1 MKTKLIFSTVIALN
15 TIVASAQVKDTTITH
30 IVKQGENLNSIT
42 RSYLGTDFLWK
53 ENWKLNPQIENPH
66 LLKIGQ
72 KLTIIKER
80 IIPAEKATM
89 REIINNVEKKL
100 VVGEWLQAKSG
111 DQLEQQEGLRT
122 LEGSST
128 ILEFNASSSLKIL
141 EFSQVFLQSRKTSLR
156 GTDSSTIEIIEGD
169 AELKWETLNVK
180 SSEIE
185 IISGKTKLIPENQ
198 NGSVTALR
206 TGIAENGNSVISVYE
221 GKSNVE
227 SAGSQVSVKKGMG
240 VSVKQGEKPPQPKPL
255 LKKPKIDSR
264 FENLSI
270 NYTNPILQWQKV
282 PESKQYLIEICTDA
296 DCNQIVDQIRTNQT
310 QTQLNKISHSGNYFW
325 RVAAI
330 SVDDLVGFKSTTN
343 SLHFSGNNIDDKG
356 PSIAINI
363 IGKQNIKHQQ
373 ITVAPDSKIKV
384 ISIDEQSGFDKLY
397 YRWNQGTLVYLD
409 NNATMINLET
419 GNLAIHAIDKL
430 GNESMK
436 NYTISYE

>member
-1 MKTKLIFSTVIALN
+1 MKSKLIFSTVIALN
-15 TIVASAQVKDTTITH
+15 TFVASAQIKDTTIIHT
-30 IVKQGENLNSIT
+30 VKPGENLNSIT

-53 ENWKLNPQIENPH
+53 ENWKLNPQIDNPH
-66 LLKIGQ
+66 VLKIGQ

-100 VVGEWLQAKSG
+100 IVGEWLQAKSG
-111 DQLEQQEGLRT
+111 DKLEQQEGLRT

-128 ILEFNASSSLKIL
+128 ILEFNTTSSLKIL
-141 EFSQVFLQSRKTSLR
+141 EFSQVFLKSRKTSLR

-198 NGSVTALR
+198 NGSITALR

-240 VSVKQGEKPPQPKPL
+240 VSVKQGEKPPKPKPL
-255 LKKPKIDSR
+255 LKSPKIDSSI
-264 FENLSI
+264 ENLSI
-270 NYTNPILQWQKV
+270 NYTNPILQWHKV
-282 PESKQYLIEICTDA
+282 PASKQYLVEVCEDA
-296 DCNQIVDQIRTNQT
+296 DCNQLVEQIRTDKTQAQLKTVNQ
-310 QTQLNKISHSGNYFW
+310 SGNYYW

-330 SVDDLVGFKSTTN
+330 SDDDLVGFKTKTI
-343 SLHFSGNNIDDKG
+343 SLNISGNSTDDKG

-363 IGKQNIKHQQ
+363 IGKQKQKNQQ
-373 ITVAPDSKIKV
+373 ITVAPNAKLKI
-384 ISIDEQSGFDKLY
+384 ISIDQQSGLDKHY
-397 YRWNQGTLVYLD
+397 YRWNESSLVYLD
-409 NNATMINLET
+409 NNSSMINLES

-430 GNESMK
+430 GNESIK
-436 NYTISYE
+436 NYTISYK